1 MAKKPTVLSETDIVA
16 RVHQCN
22 ALSRQWQ
29 RQSRHPF
36 QSNREAK
43 KPTVLSE
50 TDIVARVTA
59 KAREAV
65 GWYDSRLSRER
76 ERVTRYYNCLLPK
89 RQHEGSSTYVST
101 DVYDSVETMKAQ
113 LLEVFSGNEEI
124 FQFDPDQD
132 MSMEDCRVATEYA
145 RYVFFRANDGFSIM
159 EQVIHDGLTSR
170 AGPTKVYFEENYNY
184 EDHEFSSLSHD
195 DAYALA
201 AHDET
206 DEFDGTQQPDGSYS
220 GNLTRKKPA
229 HKICVEAIAPEEFL
243 IEARASSVKKSG
255 FTSHRTLKTR
265 ADLKAEGYDPKK
277 IALIPH
283 GDESGI
289 NDTPEVIAR
298 NEPVENGQVDTAVDP
313 QMDKVE
319 VYESYVR
326 MQVDSS
332 KGARLY
338 QIIHCHNVIL
348 EGPNEV
354 DCAPFF
360 AYVPLPVP
368 HTFYGNNFAARCIP
382 TQNARTVLIRGV
394 LDHTAITTNP
404 RWAVVSGGLLNP
416 REMLENRL
424 GGLVNV
430 RRPDSIAP
438 LPQNNLNPFVFEV
451 IKQLTADKEEF
462 TGISSLSKG
471 LNKDA
476 ISSQN
481 SSALIDQM
489 MTAAGQRQ
497 KIAARNFAHNW
508 FIPIM
513 LEIVRLAIVNK
524 MQPEMIEVAGAPMK
538 VDPQSWT
545 ERKTATV
552 SMHLGYGEKDMMV
565 QKMQNTAKEL
575 AGDPGMSNMFTDEN
589 RYNIVYDTMKLAGLS
604 RASNYI
610 THPSKVQP
618 KQPDP
623 LKTKELEIKDKLAE
637 ASIQNAQ
644 ANQAKAQK
652 GMVIDS
658 QRMDNE
664 RHSQL
669 LDAMDKDRTHNRQ
682 DLETTA
688 RIAIDKEE
696 LRLQEKEVDNQAAT
710 VAVNAS
716 LRP

>member
-1 MAKKPTVLSETDIVA
+1 MAKKPHVLNE
-16 RVHQCN
+16 Q
-22 ALSRQWQ
+22 
-29 RQSRHPF
+29 
-36 QSNREAK
+36 
-43 KPTVLSE
+43 
-50 TDIVARVTA
+50 DIVARVTA
-59 KAREAV
+59 KATEAV

-76 ERVTRYYNCLLPK
+76 ERVTRYYNGLLPK

-101 DVYDSVETMKAQ
+101 DVYDSVETFKAQ
-113 LLEVFSGNEEI
+113 ILEVFSGNEEI

-132 MSMEDCRVATEYA
+132 MNVEDCRVATDYA
-145 RYVFFRANDGFSIM
+145 RYVFFRQNDGFSIM
-159 EQVIHDGLTSR
+159 ERVIHDGLTSR
-170 AGPTKVYFEENYNY
+170 AGPSKVYFEEKYNSA
-184 EDHEFSSLSHD
+184 EHEFEGLSHD

-206 DEFDGTQQPDGSYS
+206 DEFEGTEQPDGTYS
-220 GNLTRKKPA
+220 GSLTRKKPA
-229 HKICVEAIAPEEFL
+229 HKICVEALAPEEFL
-243 IEARASSVKKSG
+243 IEARAPSIERSG
-255 FTSHRTLKTR
+255 FTSHRTMKTR
-265 ADLKAEGYDPKK
+265 ADLLDEGYPANKVRM
-277 IALIPH
+277 IPQ
-283 GDESGI
+283 GNESGI
-289 NDTPEVIAR
+289 TDTPEVIAR
-298 NEPVENGQVDTAVDP
+298 NEPVENGQVYTPTDP
-313 QMDKVE
+313 SMDKIE

-326 MQVDSS
+326 MQIDSS
-332 KGARLY
+332 KGVRLY
-338 QIIHCHNVIL
+338 QIVHAHNVIL
-348 EGPNEV
+348 EGPTEV
-354 DCAPFF
+354 DRAPFF
-360 AYVPLPVP
+360 AFVPLPVP

-451 IKQLTADKEEF
+451 LKQLSADKEEF

-476 ISSQN
+476 ISTQN

-513 LEIVRLAIVNK
+513 LEIIRLAIVNK
-524 MQPEMIEVAGAPMK
+524 MQPEIIEVAGAPIQ
-538 VDPQSWT
+538 VDPRMWT
-545 ERKTATV
+545 ERKTCSV
-552 SMHLGYGEKDMMV
+552 SMHLGYGEKEMLA
-565 QKMQNTAKEL
+565 QKMTNAAHAL
-575 AGDPGMSNMFTDEN
+575 AQDPGMSNMFTDEN
-589 RYNIVYDTMKLAGLS
+589 RYNIAMDAMKTAGLS
-604 RASNYI
+604 RAGAYL

-623 LKTKELEIKDKLAE
+623 LKVQELQIKDKLAN
-637 ASIQNAQ
+637 ASISNAQ
-644 ANQAKAQK
+644 ANNVKAQK
-652 GMVIDS
+652 GLVIDQ
-658 QRMDNE
+658 QRMDND

-682 DLETTA
+682 DLEATS
-688 RIAIDKEE
+688 RIAISREE
-696 LRLQEKEVDNQAAT
+696 LRLQEKEIDNQAAQ
-710 VAVNAS
+710 VSVNAS
-716 LRP
+716 LKP

>member
-1 MAKKPTVLSETDIVA
+1 MAKKPTVLT
-16 RVHQCN
+16 
-22 ALSRQWQ
+22 
-29 RQSRHPF
+29 
-36 QSNREAK
+36 
-43 KPTVLSE
+43 E

-76 ERVTRYYNCLLPK
+76 ERVTRYYNGLLPK

-132 MSMEDCRVATEYA
+132 MSMEDCRVATSYA
-145 RYVFFRANDGFSIM
+145 RYVFFRQNDGFSIM
-159 EQVIHDGLTSR
+159 ERVIHDGLTSR
-170 AGPTKVYFEENYNY
+170 AGPSKVYFEENYHHSD
-184 EDHEFSSLSHD
+184 ETFDGLSHD

-201 AHDET
+201 SHD
-206 DEFDGTQQPDGSYS
+206 DVAEFDGTQGPDGNYS
-220 GNLTRKKPA
+220 GSLTRKKPA

-243 IEARASSVKKSG
+243 IEARAESVKKSG

-265 ADLKAEGYDPKK
+265 AELVKEGYSAKK
-277 IALIPH
+277 VAKIPQ
-283 GDESGI
+283 GDESGV

-298 NEPVENGQVDTAVDP
+298 NEPVENGQVYTATDP
-313 QMDKVE
+313 SMDKVE
-319 VYESYVR
+319 VFESYVR
-326 MQVDSS
+326 MEIDST
-332 KGARLY
+332 KGVRLY
-338 QIIHCHNVIL
+338 QIIHCHDVIL
-348 EGPNEV
+348 EGPTEV

-360 AYVPLPVP
+360 AFVPLPVP

-451 IKQLTADKEEF
+451 LKQLAADKEEF

-471 LNKDA
+471 MNKDA

-481 SSALIDQM
+481 ASALIDQM

-497 KIAARNFAHNW
+497 KISARNFANNW

-513 LEIVRLAIVNK
+513 FEIVRLAVVNK
-524 MQPEMIEVAGAPMK
+524 MQPEMIEVAGSAVMA
-538 VDPQSWT
+538 DPSQWS
-545 ERKTATV
+545 ERKTASV
-552 SMHLGYGEKDMMV
+552 SMHLGYGEKEMLA
-565 QKMQNTAKEL
+565 KKLLNTAKEL
-575 AGDPGMSNMFTDEN
+575 TSDPGMSNMYTDEN
-589 RYNIVYDTMKLAGLS
+589 RYNLAMDAMKAGGIS
-604 RASNYI
+604 RAGAYI
-610 THPSKVQP
+610 THPSKVPP

-623 LKTKELEIKDKLAE
+623 LKMQELQIKDKLAN
-637 ASIQNAQ
+637 ASVANAQ
-644 ANQAKAQK
+644 ANNNKVQK
-652 GMVIDS
+652 GLVIDQ
-658 QRMDNE
+658 QRMENE
-664 RHSQL
+664 RHDQL
-669 LDAMDKDRTHNRQ
+669 LDSMDKDRTHNRQ
-682 DLETTA
+682 DMEATA
-688 RIAIDKEE
+688 RVSIAKEE
-696 LRLQEKEVDNQAAT
+696 LRLQEQEIANDKAQAS
-710 VAVNAS
+710 VNAS
-716 LRP
+716 LSPRA